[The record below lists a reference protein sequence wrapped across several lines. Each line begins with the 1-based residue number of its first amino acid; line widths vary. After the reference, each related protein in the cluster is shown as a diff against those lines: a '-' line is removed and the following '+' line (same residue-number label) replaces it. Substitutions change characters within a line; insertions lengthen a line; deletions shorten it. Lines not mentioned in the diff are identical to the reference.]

1 MKVLVMGGD
10 GFLGSHFVDR
20 VLEEG
25 HEVTVFDRFPYRRS
39 RNLEHCRHE
48 VTLFS
53 GEFTNRDNLET
64 VLEGQDIVY
73 DFICLT
79 NPAASWSDPLI
90 EVEQNIEPTVRFLET
105 AVEAGVKKVVFPS
118 SGGTVY
124 GKRGGLLRESDPV
137 APYIPYAIGKIAV
150 EYFLAYFREKSG
162 LASDIYRIS
171 NAYGPRQPVG
181 KPQGVIAVWMN
192 AILEGA
198 AIRVYGGGEVKR
210 DYVYVGDVA
219 ELMLFSLGDLEASGV
234 YNVGTGRDTSIT
246 ELLEMFKVV
255 INRPFEVEFERRR
268 PSDTL
273 SIALDSA
280 RLLEHFP
287 QFRFHTLEEK
297 LPSTWEYFKEYRPT
311 A

>member
-1 MKVLVMGGD
+1 
-10 GFLGSHFVDR
+10 
-20 VLEEG
+20 
-25 HEVTVFDRFPYRRS
+25 
-39 RNLEHCRHE
+39 
-48 VTLFS
+48 
-53 GEFTNRDNLET
+53 
-64 VLEGQDIVY
+64 
-73 DFICLT
+73 
-79 NPAASWSDPLI
+79 
-90 EVEQNIEPTVRFLET
+90 
-105 AVEAGVKKVVFPS
+105 
-118 SGGTVY
+118 
-124 GKRGGLLRESDPV
+124 
-137 APYIPYAIGKIAV
+137 
-150 EYFLAYFREKSG
+150 
-162 LASDIYRIS
+162 
-171 NAYGPRQPVG
+171 
-181 KPQGVIAVWMN
+181 
-192 AILEGA
+192 
-198 AIRVYGGGEVKR
+198 VYGGGEVKR